1 MWWTAPAPGNE
12 LPWGDRCDESH
23 EEPSTCKVTTISLD
37 LAKHVFQIHGIDA
50 AERPVPRR
58 TTGRVS

>member
-1 MWWTAPAPGNE
+1 MQ
-12 LPWGDRCDESH
+12 
-23 EEPSTCKVTTISLD
+23 VTTISLD